1 MSESG
6 GISEQ
11 EAQRI
16 FGEEHKARFSNC
28 FREAWR
34 RWAALPAEARKD
46 LCARSRASII
56 YDFAATHAVK
66 EFDGVAGVATVD
78 QRDSGGYLSLVFD
91 DTVVVR
97 LKKFRDE
104 GLGTCGIATQQQQR
118 FAIQEPPLL
127 GFPTTGN
134 LVVGYLLD
142 DLETSISTLAIACSI
157 DGVLQWSIDITKPET
172 GRGDLPRPIRDGGP
186 SGPTVR
192 STSDER
198 RDAEQGQAD

>member
-1 MSESG
+1 MTESG

-16 FGEEHKARFSNC
+16 FGEEHKARFRNC
-28 FREAWR
+28 FGEAWR
-34 RWAALPAEARKD
+34 RWAELSAEVRKD

-78 QRDSGGYLSLVFD
+78 KRDNGGYLSLVFA

-104 GLGTCGIATQQQQR
+104 NFGTCGIATRQQQR

-127 GFPTTGN
+127 GFPTAGN

-142 DLETSISTLAIACSI
+142 ELESSISTLAIACSM
-157 DGVLQWSIDITKPET
+157 DGELQWSIGIAEPDE
-172 GRGDLPRPIRDGGP
+172 GRGGLPRPVRDDGP

-192 STSDER
+192 VASDER
-198 RDAEQGQAD
+198 RDAEQGQTD